1 MIVSLRVN
9 RVLVTGGSS
18 GIGFEIAK
26 KLIEEGCRV
35 CICSRNPEHLK
46 TAMEQIN
53 SNDFFTVCYDVT
65 KVNDFKR
72 VLDECEAKMGGKLD
86 GLVNSAGIGTM
97 SIGRPGLME
106 TENVWDMINDTDLK
120 SVVFLTRQF
129 AIYLKENGILG
140 NILNISS
147 AQGTAAKAVSAYQL
161 AKGSVIRFT
170 RGIAKDFAKYGIVI
184 NGIAPGATFS
194 NMTPRPANHSN
205 ITNAHAMC

>member
-72 VLDECEAKMGGKLD
+72 VLDECEAKMGG
-86 GLVNSAGIGTM
+86 
-97 SIGRPGLME
+97 
-106 TENVWDMINDTDLK
+106 
-120 SVVFLTRQF
+120 QF

-205 ITNAHAMC
+205 ITNAHANGRILEPSEIAEIACFLMSESGVSIIGGTVFADGGFLSAV